1 MPPVNTMA
9 PRIATWLIWHLSQNK
24 LWSHAQTLASA
35 RKRFCHCTGF
45 HSKVPIYIYP
55 KKIETFFEDVTTTKR
70 QGCFFPRFLKA
81 GRTIW
86 EKFREKKHT
95 NMEFPR
101 MYAESIDRSGILKYS
116 LQKCVERSY
125 LDHFYASKLF
135 HLWYCLWNYRE
146 RYAKDA
152 KDKFANLEHVSCVFW
167 GKSLL
172 YPEFTNI
179 QWSYIS
185 ICGHT

>member
-1 MPPVNTMA
+1 MLKLLHLQENGFV
-9 PRIATWLIWHLSQNK
+9 IALVFIPKFQY
-24 LWSHAQTLASA
+24 
-35 RKRFCHCTGF
+35 
-45 HSKVPIYIYP
+45 IYIYP

-135 HLWYCLWNYRE
+135 HL
-146 RYAKDA
+146 
-152 KDKFANLEHVSCVFW
+152 
-167 GKSLL
+167 
-172 YPEFTNI
+172 
-179 QWSYIS
+179 
-185 ICGHT
+185 